1 MHKEIKNIFHEDQ
14 VLAEAAMKY
23 GFSNSQVRF
32 LADAENYV
40 YECMKDNQSYILKIT
55 HTIRRSSD
63 YIMGE
68 MEWLRHLAEGGLSV
82 AKSLP
87 SLGGKDVEEVPDG
100 NGGSFLLRVYEKAPG
115 QKVEE
120 SDWNETLFYE
130 LGRYTGEMHSLTK
143 SYQLSNPAFKRQEW
157 DEEEQLKLRKYV
169 PEDQTKVFQQADS
182 LMNELRRLP
191 KSRDSYG
198 LVHADLHHGNF
209 HWDHGKIIA
218 FDFDDIG
225 YNWFINDIS
234 ILLYNVLWY

>member
-40 YECMKDNQSYILKIT
+40 YECIKDNQSYILKIT

-68 MEWLRHLAEGGLSV
+68 MEWLRHLTEGGLSV
-82 AKSLP
+82 AIPLP

-115 QKVEE
+115 QK
-120 SDWNETLFYE
+120 WKNRT
-130 LGRYTGEMHSLTK
+130 GMKRYFMSLADT
-143 SYQLSNPAFKRQEW
+143 
-157 DEEEQLKLRKYV
+157 
-169 PEDQTKVFQQADS
+169 QA
-182 LMNELRRLP
+182 RCT
-191 KSRDSYG
+191 
-198 LVHADLHHGNF
+198 A
-209 HWDHGKIIA
+209 
-218 FDFDDIG
+218 
-225 YNWFINDIS
+225 
-234 ILLYNVLWY
+234 